1 MGEKIIPNI
10 LEFYSSDYLSM
21 NYWILDLSTKMNLNI
36 RCKWGLIYS
45 KCACH
50 SLSHQIFWPIFDLSS
65 LMPKLHV
72 IITHYFKCC
81 FLSVI
86 KYLSPNQSDCVTVC
100 TAKYRVSYLQCET
113 SLDLI
118 AFREASYLCV
128 MHPAAL
134 RKSLQ
139 LVQVGEEKSSKHVHN
154 EIG

>member
-1 MGEKIIPNI
+1 M
-10 LEFYSSDYLSM
+10 
-21 NYWILDLSTKMNLNI
+21 
-36 RCKWGLIYS
+36 
-45 KCACH
+45 
-50 SLSHQIFWPIFDLSS
+50 
-65 LMPKLHV
+65 
-72 IITHYFKCC
+72 IITRYLNCC

-86 KYLSPNQSDCVTVC
+86 KYLSPNQSDCVTLFN
-100 TAKYRVSYLQCET
+100 AKSRVSYLQCET
-113 SLDLI
+113 SLNLI